1 MIRSKYFWRGAV
13 LGLIFPL
20 LAYSV
25 YSIIILESDVVS
37 TFVQLKV
44 IEVHTHVLS
53 LCTLVNLAPFFLFL
67 NKMRYEPAQ
76 GIMFTTFLIVI
87 VVYIINFLF

>member
-13 LGLIFPL
+13 LGLILPL
-20 LAYSV
+20 LAYCI
-25 YSIIILESDVVS
+25 YSIIILESDIIS
-37 TFVQLKV
+37 TFIQLKV
-44 IEVHTHVLS
+44 LGVHTHILS
-53 LCTLVNLAPFFLFL
+53 LCTLINLAPFFLFL

-87 VVYIINFLF
+87 AVYIINFLF